1 MSMRLDAQLAWASRQ
16 LSQSGCETAHL
27 DAELL
32 LAYLLSQ
39 SRTYLWTWPERE
51 LDTTQQAQFKALVA
65 RRCQGEPVAYLLGQ
79 QEFWGLPFE
88 VSPNTLIPRADT
100 ETLVEAALQLALP
113 TDARCID
120 LGTGTGAI
128 ALALAHERPHW
139 QCWACDQVPEA
150 VMLARR
156 NAEALGLNVDILQ
169 SDWWQQ
175 IPQGP
180 FNLVVSNPPYI
191 HPQDPHLQ
199 QRDVRFEPTSALVGG
214 HDGLEAY
221 RQLLAPIRERLLPG
235 GWCLFEHG
243 YDQAEA
249 VQTLMREA
257 GLIEVH
263 SLRDLNGLWRVTLG
277 CSSDQ

>member
-1 MSMRLDAQLAWASRQ
+1 MRLDAQLAWAIQ
-16 LSQSGCETAHL
+16 QCQQAGCETAQL

-32 LAYLLSQ
+32 LAHVLSQ
-39 SRTYLWTWPERE
+39 PRVYLWTWPERE
-51 LDTTQQAQFKALVA
+51 LDAVQQAQFSALVE

-79 QEFWGLPFE
+79 QEFWGLRLE
-88 VSPNTLIPRADT
+88 VSANTLIPRADT
-100 ETLVEAALQLALP
+100 ETLVETALALALP
-113 TDARCID
+113 AAARCID

-139 QCWACDQVPEA
+139 QCWASDQVPEA

-156 NAEALGLNVDILQ
+156 NAQALDLNIEVFQ

-175 IPQGP
+175 IPQGQ
-180 FNLVVSNPPYI
+180 FDLIVSNPPYI

-199 QRDVRFEPTSALVGG
+199 QGDVRFEPASALVGG

-221 RQLLAPIRERLLPG
+221 RQLLAPIHERLSAN
-235 GWCLFEHG
+235 GWCLMEHG

-249 VQTLMREA
+249 VQALMLEA
-257 GLIEVH
+257 GLTEVR
-263 SLRDLNGLWRVTLG
+263 SLRDLNGQWRVTLG
-277 CSSDQ
+277 RSSGA

>member
-1 MSMRLDAQLAWASRQ
+1 MRLDAQLAWARQ
-16 LSQSGCETAHL
+16 QCQQAGCETAQL

-32 LAYLLSQ
+32 LAHVLSQ

-51 LDTTQQAQFKALVA
+51 LDAVQQAQFATLVA

-79 QEFWGLPFE
+79 QEFWGLPLE
-88 VSPNTLIPRADT
+88 VSPHTLIPRADT

-113 TDARCID
+113 KATRCID

-139 QCWACDQVPEA
+139 QCLASDCVSDA

-156 NAEALGLNVDILQ
+156 NAQALGLNIEVLQ

-175 IPQGP
+175 IPQDP
-180 FNLVVSNPPYI
+180 FDLVVSNPPYI

-199 QRDVRFEPTSALVGG
+199 QGDVRFEPASALVGG
-214 HDGLEAY
+214 DDGLAAY
-221 RQLLAPIRERLLPG
+221 RQLLAPIHERLAPN
-235 GWCLFEHG
+235 GWCLVEHG

-249 VQTLMREA
+249 VHALMVEA
-257 GLIEVH
+257 GLTAVH
-263 SLRDLNGLWRVTLG
+263 SLRDLNDQWRVTLG
-277 CSSDQ
+277 RAADE